1 MPGQIANP
9 NLAKC
14 TDLTKMKEEI
24 KDKTASVKAR
34 LLNISREMMV
44 DFDALLLRYFQER
57 FLYRL
62 MLSEFSNHFI
72 LKGGFL
78 LLCLNIP
85 LSRPTKDIDFLVR
98 GLKNAAPEFESIFK
112 RIAEI
117 FYDDGVH
124 FDPASIYS
132 ERIIVDNEYHGIRI
146 KINAF
151 LGKARNIL
159 QFDIGFGD
167 SIWPKPCLIEF
178 PTLLEDMRP
187 RLRAYSME
195 TIIAEKFEIMIK
207 LEMLNSRLKDF
218 YDIYTLS
225 LSFNFKGPVLKKSI
239 ERTLLSRQTMVTAS
253 PFVFREEFHN
263 DPIKQLQWWAFLKK
277 TRITTV
283 KKGFGEVMERITD
296 FLKPVLI
303 SIVDKTPMEKF
314 WNAEKGLWEDI

>member
-1 MPGQIANP
+1 
-9 NLAKC
+9 
-14 TDLTKMKEEI
+14 MKEEI

-34 LLNISREMMV
+34 LLNISREMKL

-62 MLSEFSNHFI
+62 MLSAFSHHFI

-98 GLKNAAPEFESIFK
+98 GLKNVAPEFESIFK
-112 RIAEI
+112 RVAETS
-117 FYDDGVH
+117 YDDGVH
-124 FDPASIYS
+124 FDPASVCS
-132 ERIIVDNEYHGIRI
+132 ERIIVDNEYKGIRI

-151 LGKARNIL
+151 LGKARKAL

-187 RLRAYSME
+187 KLNAYSME
-195 TIIAEKFEIMIK
+195 TIIAEKFEIMLK

-225 LSFNFKGPVLKKSI
+225 LSCNFKGEVLKKSI
-239 ERTLLSRQTMVTAS
+239 EKTMSARQTKVTVS
-253 PFVFREEFHN
+253 PFV
-263 DPIKQLQWWAFLKK
+263 LK
-277 TRITTV
+277 
-283 KKGFGEVMERITD
+283 GEGGQA
-296 FLKPVLI
+296 
-303 SIVDKTPMEKF
+303 KF
-314 WNAEKGLWEDI
+314 F

>member
-1 MPGQIANP
+1 MPGQVANP
-9 NLAKC
+9 NLAQC
-14 TDLTKMKEEI
+14 ARLAEMREEI
-24 KDKTASVKAR
+24 KDKNASVKAR
-34 LLNISREMMV
+34 LLNMSREMKV

-78 LLCLNIP
+78 LICLNIP

-98 GLKNAAPEFESIFK
+98 GLKNSTPEFESIFK

-117 FYDDGVH
+117 VYDDGVH

-132 ERIIVDNEYHGIRI
+132 ERIIVDNDYKGIRI
-146 KINAF
+146 KIDAF

-167 SIWPKPCLIEF
+167 SVWPKPNLIEF
-178 PTLLEDMRP
+178 PTLLEEMKP
-187 RLRAYSME
+187 WLKAYSKE
-195 TIIAEKFEIMIK
+195 TIIAEKFEIMLK

-225 LSFNFKGPVLKKSI
+225 LSCNFNGQVLKKSI
-239 ERTLLSRQTMVTAS
+239 EKTLLSRQTMVTAS
-253 PFVFREEFHN
+253 PFVFREEFYHN
-263 DPIKQLQWWAFLKK
+263 PLKQLQWSAFLKK

-283 KKGFGEVMERITD
+283 KKEFCDVMERITD

-303 SIVDKTPMEKF
+303 SIVNKTPMEKF
-314 WNAEKGLWEDI
+314 WNAEKGFWEDI